1 MKVIALSRSG
11 ATFIGTT
18 LSIQA
23 TWTWIWQAYFL
34 PPLSAQA
41 LAPKPW
47 PCSSQTNVH
56 NPKGQTQIG
65 GSLPQARRVQSIY
78 QADKITL

>member
-11 ATFIGTT
+11 ASLTETA
-18 LSIQA
+18 LSIPVTLTQA
-23 TWTWIWQAYFL
+23 EKAYFL

-65 GSLPQARRVQSIY
+65 GSLPQARRVRSIY